1 MPPEAAATPISLQD
15 KYAKEGRVYITGTQ
29 ALVRLPL
36 LQRQLDRAQGLNT
49 ACYISGYRGSPLGGF
64 DRELQRAGSV
74 LAENC
79 IVFQPGVNE
88 DLAATAVWGA
98 QQVGLRDGS
107 EYDGV
112 FGIWYGK
119 GPGVDRSGDAF
130 RHANL
135 AGSAAKGG
143 VLALMGD
150 DHSCESSTTCHQSE
164 FALVDAMMPILNP
177 AGVQEIIE
185 FGIQGWAMSRYS
197 GCWVGL
203 KCVHD
208 TVSSTVAAH
217 ISAADFNIQ
226 VPDGEN
232 LPADGLN
239 IRTGDTAREQE
250 ARLHNHKLKAAQA
263 HCRANGLD
271 RIVLDAP
278 APRIGIVTT
287 GKSYLDV
294 RQALADL
301 NIDEQRAQAL
311 GLRVYKVG
319 MVWPLEPTK
328 ALEACSGLETLL
340 VVEEKRDL
348 LEGQLK
354 QLFYGQ
360 PNAPAIIG
368 KFDRDGKP
376 LLRSILDLNS
386 NLVAIALA
394 ETILAAAD
402 DPALKERLASLK
414 ALEAKPGPQA
424 PLTRTPYFCAGC
436 PHSSSTHLP
445 EGSRGMAGI
454 GCHFLAQFMDRN
466 VDGFTQMGG
475 EGASWLGEAPF
486 AATEHVFQQM
496 GDGTYFHSGALS
508 IRAAVA
514 AGVNITFKVLH
525 NDAVAM
531 TGGQAHDGPL
541 TPWSISWQAHGEG
554 VKAIALV
561 TDEPDKYTAEVRWAP
576 GTTLHHRREL
586 DWVQTKFRQ
595 IPGATLII
603 YDQTC
608 AAEKRRRRKRNQYP
622 DPAKRL
628 FINSELCEGC
638 GDCGLASN
646 CTALLPKETPL
657 GRKREIDQSA
667 CNKDYSCV
675 EGFCPSFVTVLGGGL
690 RKPKP
695 VALSAPTGQSGALP
709 AATPVGAETEGMD
722 QGSAVHS
729 SVMPAAALPEPER
742 PALDAGYNIVITGVG
757 GTGVVTL
764 GALLGMAAQIEG
776 KGFGVLDMTGLAQK
790 GGAVLSHL
798 RLAPCP
804 KDIGAIRIA
813 AGGADLVIGCDSVVT
828 AGAEALRTIR
838 QGATKVLVNTRET
851 MPGDF
856 TRNAD
861 LAFPAAGLM
870 AAIRECA
877 GTGQVEPVAASEC
890 AVKHLGD
897 SIGGNLLMLGFAY
910 QRGLIP
916 LSAESINAAIEV
928 NGVSVAMNQGAFLL
942 GRQLAAGLVEVEVE
956 VAAAAKPSIDP
967 NNLEDVVRHRYG
979 LLVDYQDLA
988 YADRYKALVE
998 RVRQRE
1004 ATLGMARPALALA
1017 VARNYCKL
1025 LAYKDE
1031 YEVARLH
1038 SSPQFAKQLSETF
1051 AGNYQLRF
1059 NLAPPLIAKR
1069 DKQTGHLLK
1078 REFGPWMLK
1087 AFRLLARLKGL
1098 RGTPFDLFGYAK
1110 ERRME
1115 RHLIA
1120 DYEQMLAQ
1128 LLPALSAVNYDAAVA
1143 LAELPEEVRG
1153 FGHVKEAGVRRMQE
1167 SKERH
1172 LAQFHSAE
1180 RSLKIA

>member
-1 MPPEAAATPISLQD
+1 MPPEPAAPTVSLED
-15 KYAKEGRVYITGTQ
+15 KYTKEGWVYITGTQ

-36 LQRQLDRAQGLNT
+36 LQRQLDSAQGLRT

-64 DRELQRAGSV
+64 DRELQRAGSI
-74 LAENC
+74 LAENDV
-79 IVFQPGVNE
+79 VFQPGVNE

-98 QQVGLRDGS
+98 QQVGLRDNS
-107 EYDGV
+107 ECDGV

-143 VLALMGD
+143 VLALLGD
-150 DHSCESSTTCHQSE
+150 DHTCESSTTCHQSE

-177 AGVQEIIE
+177 AGVQEIIH
-185 FGIQGWAMSRYS
+185 FGIHGWAMSRYS

-208 TVSSTVAAH
+208 TVSSTVCAN
-217 ISAADFNIQ
+217 ISAANFNIQ
-226 VPDGEN
+226 VPDSEG
-232 LPADGLN
+232 LPKGGLN

-250 ARLHNHKLKAAQA
+250 ARLHSHKLKAAQA
-263 HCRANGLD
+263 YCRSNGLD
-271 RIVLDAP
+271 HVVLDSP
-278 APRIGIVTT
+278 APRIGVVTT
-287 GKSYLDV
+287 GKSHLDV

-301 NIDEQRAQAL
+301 HVDEERAQAL

-319 MVWPLEPTK
+319 MVWPLEPGK
-328 ALEACSGLETLL
+328 ALEACGGLEALL
-340 VVEEKRDL
+340 VVEEKRGL

-354 QLFYGQ
+354 QLFYGKQ
-360 PNAPAIIG
+360 NAPAIIG
-368 KFDRDGKP
+368 KFDQDGKP

-386 NLVAIALA
+386 NLVAVALA
-394 ETILAAAD
+394 ETILATVD

-414 ALEAKPGPQA
+414 ALEAKPEPQA
-424 PLTRTPYFCAGC
+424 PLARTPYFCAGC

-454 GCHFLAQFMDRN
+454 GCHFLAQFMNRN

-496 GDGTYFHSGALS
+496 GDGTYFHSGALA

-514 AGVNITFKVLH
+514 AGVNITFKVLY

-541 TPWSISWQAHGEG
+541 TPWGISWQARSEG

-561 TDEPDKYTAEVRWAP
+561 TDEPNKYAAEVQWAP

-586 DWVQTKFRQ
+586 DWVQTRFRN

-638 GDCGLASN
+638 GDCGVASN

-675 EGFCPSFVTVLGGGL
+675 NGFCPSFVTVLGGEL
-690 RKPKP
+690 RKPQAT
-695 VALSAPTGQSGALP
+695 ALS
-709 AATPVGAETEGMD
+709 VAE
-722 QGSAVHS
+722 
-729 SVMPAAALPEPER
+729 PPEPET
-742 PALDAGYNIVITGVG
+742 PSLDNGCSMVITGVG
-757 GTGVVTL
+757 GTGVVTV
-764 GALLGMAAQIEG
+764 GALVAMAAHIEG

-790 GGAVLSHL
+790 GGAVISHL
-798 RLAPCP
+798 RLAPRP
-804 KDIGAIRIA
+804 EHIGAIRIA

-828 AGAEALRTIR
+828 AGAVALRTVR
-838 QGATKVLVNTRET
+838 RGATRVLVNTRET

-861 LAFPAAGLM
+861 LAFPADSLM
-870 AAIRECA
+870 RTITECA
-877 GTGQVEPVAASEC
+877 GEGLVEAVAASQA

-897 SIGGNLLMLGFAY
+897 SIGGNLLMLGFAH

-916 LSAESINAAIEV
+916 LAAKSINAAIEV
-928 NGVSVAMNQGAFLL
+928 NGVAVAMNQRAFLL
-942 GRQLAAGLVEVEVE
+942 GRQLAAGLLDAEVD
-956 VAAAAKPSIDP
+956 APTPATASIDP
-967 NNLEDVVRHRYG
+967 NNLQDVVRHRRG
-979 LLVDYQDLA
+979 FLAEYQNAA
-988 YADRYKALVE
+988 YADRYRALVE
-998 RVRQRE
+998 QVWQRE
-1004 ATLGMARPALALA
+1004 AELGFGRPALALA
-1017 VARNYCKL
+1017 VAKNYCKL

-1038 SSPQFAKQLSETF
+1038 SSPAFIKQLSETF
-1051 AGNYQLRF
+1051 SGDYRLRF

-1069 DKQTGHLLK
+1069 DRQTGHLVK
-1078 REFGPWMLK
+1078 RQFGPWMQK
-1087 AFRLLARLKGL
+1087 AFRVLARLRGL
-1098 RGTPFDLFGYAK
+1098 RGTAFDPFGYTK

-1115 RHLIA
+1115 RRLIA
-1120 DYEQMLAQ
+1120 DYERMLAE
-1128 LLPALSAVNYDAAVA
+1128 LLPALSAANYDAAVA
-1143 LAELPEEVRG
+1143 LAEWPDEVRG
-1153 FGHVKEAGVRRMQE
+1153 FGHVKEASVGRME
-1167 SKERH
+1167 ERKEQG
-1172 LAQFHSAE
+1172 LAQFRRELAQAKVPAAAATVC
-1180 RSLKIA
+1180 RSTTPS

>member
-1 MPPEAAATPISLQD
+1 MPPEAAAPSVSLED
-15 KYAKEGRVYITGTQ
+15 KYAKEGRVYVTGTQ

-36 LQRQLDRAQGLNT
+36 LQRQLDRAQGLRT
-49 ACYISGYRGSPLGGF
+49 AGYISGYRGSPLGGF
-64 DRELQRAGSV
+64 DRELQRAGSI
-74 LAENC
+74 LAEND

-150 DHSCESSTTCHQSE
+150 DHTCESSTTCHQSE
-164 FALVDAMMPILNP
+164 FALIDAMMPILNP
-177 AGVQEIIE
+177 AGVQEIIG
-185 FGIQGWAMSRYS
+185 FGVHGWAMSRHS

-208 TVSSTVAAH
+208 TVSSTVSAN
-217 ISAADFNIQ
+217 ISATSFNIQ
-226 VPDGEN
+226 VPDGMA
-232 LPADGLN
+232 LPAGGLN

-263 HCRANGLD
+263 YCRSNGLD
-271 RIVLDAP
+271 RVVLDCP
-278 APRIGIVTT
+278 APHVGIVTA
-287 GKSYLDV
+287 GKSHLDV

-301 NIDEQRAQAL
+301 NIDDVRAQAL

-328 ALEACSGLETLL
+328 ALEACGGLATLL

-354 QLFYGQ
+354 QLFYGKR
-360 PNAPAIIG
+360 NAPAIIG
-368 KFDRDGKP
+368 KFDRDGRP

-386 NLVAIALA
+386 NLVAITIA
-394 ETILAAAD
+394 ETILATVD

-414 ALEAKPGPQA
+414 ALEAQPEPQA
-424 PLTRTPYFCAGC
+424 PLARAPYFCAGC

-454 GCHFLAQFMDRN
+454 GCHYLAQFMDRN

-496 GDGTYFHSGALS
+496 GDGTYFHSGALA

-514 AGVNITFKVLH
+514 AGVNITFKVLY

-541 TPWSISWQAHGEG
+541 TPWGISWQAHSEG
-554 VKAIALV
+554 VQAIALV
-561 TDEPDKYTAEVRWAP
+561 TDEPDKYAADVQWAP

-586 DWVQTKFRQ
+586 DWVQTKFRKV
-595 IPGATLII
+595 PGTTLII

-608 AAEKRRRRKRNQYP
+608 AAEKRRRRKRNLYP

-638 GDCGLASN
+638 GDCGVASN
-646 CTALLPKETPL
+646 CTALLPKETLL

-675 EGFCPSFVTVLGGGL
+675 NGFCPSFVTVLGGGL
-690 RKPKP
+690 RKSSP
-695 VALSAPTGQSGALP
+695 ATLP
-709 AATPVGAETEGMD
+709 AAAP
-722 QGSAVHS
+722 
-729 SVMPAAALPEPER
+729 PPEPER
-742 PALDAGYNIVITGVG
+742 PALDKDYGIVITGVG
-757 GTGVVTL
+757 GTGVVTV
-764 GALLGMAAQIEG
+764 GALVAMAAHIEG
-776 KGFGVLDMTGLAQK
+776 RGFGVLDMTGLAQK
-790 GGAVLSHL
+790 GGAVISHL
-798 RLAPCP
+798 RLAPRP
-804 KDIGAIRIA
+804 EDIGTIRIA
-813 AGGADLVIGCDSVVT
+813 AGGADLLIGCDSVVT
-828 AGAEALRTIR
+828 AGAEALRTVLR
-838 QGATKVLVNTRET
+838 DATRVLVNTRET

-861 LAFPAAGLM
+861 LAFPADGLM
-870 AAIRECA
+870 RTITECA
-877 GTGQVEPVAASEC
+877 GEGQVETVAASQC

-897 SIGGNLLMLGFAY
+897 SIGGNLLMLGFAC

-916 LSAESINAAIEV
+916 LSSESINTAIEV
-928 NGVSVAMNQGAFLL
+928 NGVSVAMNQRAFLL
-942 GRQLAAGLVEVEVE
+942 GRQLAAGLVATDAEVD
-956 VAAAAKPSIDP
+956 ALAPPAPSIDL
-967 NNLEDVVRHRYG
+967 NNLENLVRHRHG
-979 LLVDYQDLA
+979 LLVEYQNTA
-988 YADRYKALVE
+988 YADHYKALVE

-1004 ATLGMARPALALA
+1004 MALTMGPPALSLA
-1017 VARNYCKL
+1017 VAKNYYKL

-1038 SSPQFAKQLSETF
+1038 SSPQFTKLLGETF
-1051 AGNYQLRF
+1051 ADDYQLRF

-1078 REFGPWMLK
+1078 QEFGPWILK
-1087 AFRLLARLKGL
+1087 AFRILAGLKGL
-1098 RGTPFDLFGYAK
+1098 RGTVFDPFGHTK

-1115 RHLIA
+1115 RRLIT
-1120 DYEQMLAQ
+1120 DYEQMLEE
-1128 LLPALSAVNYDAAVA
+1128 LLPALSAANYDAAVA
-1143 LAELPEEVRG
+1143 LAELPEDVRG
-1153 FGHVKEAGVRRMQE
+1153 FGHVKEAGVRRMR
-1167 SKERH
+1167 ERMKRC
-1172 LAQFHSAE
+1172 LAQFHGAE
-1180 RSLKIA
+1180 RTLKVA

>member
-1 MPPEAAATPISLQD
+1 MPPEAATASISLQD

-36 LQRQLDRAQGLNT
+36 LQRQLDRVQGLNT

-74 LAENC
+74 LAENH

-150 DHSCESSTTCHQSE
+150 DHTCESSTTCHQSE
-164 FALVDAMMPILNP
+164 FALVDAMMPVLNP

-208 TVSSTVAAH
+208 TVSSTVSAN
-217 ISAADFNIQ
+217 ISTADFNIQ

-232 LPADGLN
+232 LPPGGLN

-250 ARLHNHKLKAAQA
+250 ARLHDHKLKAAQA

-271 RIVLDAP
+271 RIVLDSP

-328 ALEACSGLETLL
+328 ALEACGGLDTLL

-394 ETILAAAD
+394 ETILATAD
-402 DPALKERLASLK
+402 DPALKEQLASLK

-496 GDGTYFHSGALS
+496 GDGTYFHSGALA

-514 AGVNITFKVLH
+514 AGVNITFKVLY

-541 TPWSISWQAHGEG
+541 TPWSISWQGYGEG

-561 TDEPDKYTAEVRWAP
+561 TDEPDKYAADVQWAP

-586 DWVQTKFRQ
+586 DWVQTRFRQ

-638 GDCGLASN
+638 GDCGVASN

-690 RKPKP
+690 RKPEAMALPSVAAPDAERPDTAKVP
-695 VALSAPTGQSGALP
+695 THQSRALS
-709 AATPVGAETEGMD
+709 
-722 QGSAVHS
+722 
-729 SVMPAAALPEPER
+729 AAALPEPER

-757 GTGVVTL
+757 GTGVVTV

-804 KDIGAIRIA
+804 EDIGAIRIA
-813 AGGADLVIGCDSVVT
+813 AGGADLVVGCDSVVT
-828 AGAEALRTIR
+828 AGAEALHTVRRT
-838 QGATKVLVNTRET
+838 ATRVVANTREV

-861 LAFPAAGLM
+861 LAFPADGLM
-870 AAIRECA
+870 AAINDCA
-877 GTGQVEPVAASEC
+877 GEGQVETVAASQA

-928 NGVSVAMNQGAFLL
+928 NGVSVAMNQRAFLL
-942 GRQLAAGLVEVEVE
+942 GRQLAAGLVNVEAE
-956 VAAAAKPSIDP
+956 AAAAAKPSIDP
-967 NNLEDVVRHRYG
+967 NDLEAVVRHRCG
-979 LLVDYQDLA
+979 LLVNYQNAA
-988 YADRYKALVE
+988 YADRYRALVE
-998 RVRQRE
+998 RARQQE

-1017 VARNYCKL
+1017 VAKNYYKL

-1038 SSPQFAKQLSETF
+1038 SSPEFAKQLRETF
-1051 AGNYQLRF
+1051 AGNYRLRF

-1098 RGTPFDLFGYAK
+1098 RGTAFDPFGYAK

-1115 RHLIA
+1115 RRLIA

-1128 LLPALSAVNYDAAVA
+1128 LLPALSAANYDAAVA

-1167 SKERH
+1167 RKEHH

-1180 RSLKIA
+1180 RTLKVA

>member
-1 MPPEAAATPISLQD
+1 MPSEATATPVSLLD
-15 KYAKEGRVYITGTQ
+15 KYTKEGRVYITGTQ

-36 LQRQLDRAQGLNT
+36 LQRQLDSAQGLNT

-64 DRELQRAGSV
+64 DRELQRAGDI
-74 LAENC
+74 LAENK

-88 DLAATAVWGA
+88 DLAATAIWGA

-150 DHSCESSTTCHQSE
+150 DHTCESSTTCHQSE
-164 FALVDAMMPILNP
+164 FALVDAMMPVLNP

-208 TVSSTVAAH
+208 TVSSTVAAN
-217 ISAADFNIQ
+217 ISAADFKVQ
-226 VPDGEN
+226 VPAGLA
-232 LPADGLN
+232 LPAGGLN

-263 HCRANGLD
+263 YCRANGLD
-271 RIVLDAP
+271 RVVLDSP

-301 NIDEQRAQAL
+301 NIDQDRAQAL

-319 MVWPLEPTK
+319 MVWPLEPAK
-328 ALEACSGLETLL
+328 ALEACGGLETLL

-368 KFDRDGKP
+368 KLDRDGEP

-386 NLVAIALA
+386 NLVAITIA

-402 DPALKERLASLK
+402 DSALRERLTSLK
-414 ALEAKPGPQA
+414 ALEARSEPQA
-424 PLTRTPYFCAGC
+424 PLTRAPYFCAGC

-454 GCHFLAQFMDRN
+454 GCHFLAQFMERN

-496 GDGTYFHSGALS
+496 GDGTYFHSGALA

-514 AGVNITFKVLH
+514 AGVNITFKVLY

-541 TPWSISWQAHGEG
+541 TPWGISWQAHSEG

-561 TDEPDKYTAEVRWAP
+561 TDEPDKYAPEVQWAP
-576 GTTLHHRREL
+576 SVTLHHRREL
-586 DWVQTKFRQ
+586 DWVQTKFRK

-638 GDCGLASN
+638 GDCGVASN
-646 CTALLPKETPL
+646 CTALLPKDTPL

-675 EGFCPSFVTVLGGGL
+675 NGFCPSFVTVLGGGL
-690 RKPKP
+690 RKP
-695 VALSAPTGQSGALP
+695 
-709 AATPVGAETEGMD
+709 E
-722 QGSAVHS
+722 
-729 SVMPAAALPEPER
+729 AAALPAVAPPEPET
-742 PALDAGYNIVITGVG
+742 PALANGYSMVITGVG
-757 GTGVVTL
+757 GTGVVTV
-764 GALLGMAAQIEG
+764 GALVAMAAHIEG

-790 GGAVLSHL
+790 GGAVISHL
-798 RLAPCP
+798 RLAPRP
-804 KDIGAIRIA
+804 EDIGTIRIA
-813 AGGADLVIGCDSVVT
+813 AGGADLVIGCDSMVT
-828 AGAEALRTIR
+828 AGAEALRTVR
-838 QGATKVLVNTRET
+838 RGATRVLVNTREV

-861 LAFPAAGLM
+861 LAFPADGLM
-870 AAIRECA
+870 AAVTECA
-877 GTGQVEPVAASEC
+877 GEGQVEAVAASQA

-897 SIGGNLLMLGFAY
+897 SIGGNLLMLGFAH

-916 LSAESINAAIEV
+916 LSAESIDAAIEV
-928 NGVSVAMNQGAFLL
+928 NGVSVAMNQRAFLL
-942 GRQLAAGLVEVEVE
+942 GRQLAAGLVDAGAE
-956 VAAAAKPSIDP
+956 AATPSVPSIDP
-967 NNLEDVVRHRYG
+967 NNLEEVVQHRHS
-979 LLVDYQDLA
+979 LLVDYQNLA
-988 YADRYKALVE
+988 YADRYRALVE
-998 RVRQRE
+998 QVRRRE
-1004 ATLGMARPALALA
+1004 AELGFSPSALALA
-1017 VARNYCKL
+1017 VAKNYYKL

-1038 SSPQFAKQLSETF
+1038 SSPQFVKQLGETF
-1051 AGNYQLRF
+1051 AGDYQLRF

-1069 DKQTGHLLK
+1069 DRQTGHLLK

-1115 RHLIA
+1115 RRLIA
-1120 DYEQMLAQ
+1120 DYEQMLGQ
-1128 LLPALSAVNYDAAVA
+1128 LLPALSTANYEAAVA
-1143 LAELPEEVRG
+1143 LAELPDEVRG
-1153 FGHVKEAGVRRMQE
+1153 FGHVKEASVRRMQQ

-1172 LAQFHSAE
+1172 LAQFHNAE
-1180 RSLKIA
+1180 RALKVA

>member
-36 LQRQLDRAQGLNT
+36 LQRQLDLAQGLNT

-74 LAENC
+74 LAENN

-143 VLALMGD
+143 VLALLGD
-150 DHSCESSTTCHQSE
+150 DHTCESSTTCHQSE
-164 FALVDAMMPILNP
+164 FALVDAMMPVLNP

-185 FGIQGWAMSRYS
+185 FGIQGWAMSRYC

-208 TVSSTVAAH
+208 TVSSTVAAN

-226 VPDGEN
+226 VPEGFA
-232 LPADGLN
+232 LPPGGLN
-239 IRTGDTAREQE
+239 IRTGDGAREQE

-263 HCRANGLD
+263 YCRANELD
-271 RIVLDAP
+271 RLVLDSP
-278 APRIGIVTT
+278 SPRIGIVTT

-328 ALEACSGLETLL
+328 ALEACGGLDCLL

-368 KFDRDGKP
+368 KFDQDGKP

-394 ETILAAAD
+394 ETILAMAD
-402 DPALKERLASLK
+402 DPALKARLASLK

-445 EGSRGMAGI
+445 EGSRGLAGI

-496 GDGTYFHSGALS
+496 GDGTYFHSGALA

-514 AGVNITFKVLH
+514 AGVNITFKVLY

-531 TGGQAHDGPL
+531 TGGQTHDGPL

-561 TDEPDKYTAEVRWAP
+561 TDEPDKYADEVRWAP
-576 GTTLHHRREL
+576 GTSLHHRREL

-638 GDCGLASN
+638 GDCGVASN

-675 EGFCPSFVTVLGGGL
+675 EGFCPSFVTVLSGGL
-690 RKPKP
+690 RGPR
-695 VALSAPTGQSGALP
+695 STALP
-709 AATPVGAETEGMD
+709 AAAPVGAETEGTN

-729 SVMPAAALPEPER
+729 SMMPSAALPEPER
-742 PALDAGYNIVITGVG
+742 PALDAGYNMVITGVG

-764 GALLGMAAQIEG
+764 GALLGMAAHIEG

-798 RLAPCP
+798 RLAPRLD
-804 KDIGAIRIA
+804 DIGTIRIA

-838 QGATKVLVNTRET
+838 QGATKVLVNTRES

-861 LAFPAAGLM
+861 LAFPAEGLM

-877 GTGQVEPVAASEC
+877 GARQVESVAASEC

-916 LSAESINAAIEV
+916 LSAESIDAAIEV
-928 NGVSVAMNQGAFLL
+928 NGLSVAMNQRAFLL
-942 GRQLAAGLVEVEVE
+942 GRQLAAGLVD
-956 VAAAAKPSIDP
+956 AQAKADTPSAPQIDP
-967 NNLEDVVRHRYG
+967 NSLEDVVRHRHG
-979 LLVDYQDLA
+979 LLVDYQNLA

-998 RVRQRE
+998 RVQQRE
-1004 ATLGMARPALALA
+1004 AKLGMARPVLALA
-1017 VARNYCKL
+1017 VAKNYYKL

-1038 SSPQFAKQLSETF
+1038 SSPEFTKQLSETF
-1051 AGNYQLRF
+1051 AGDYQLRF

-1087 AFRLLARLKGL
+1087 AFRLLAWLKGL

-1115 RHLIA
+1115 RRLIA

-1128 LLPALSAVNYDAAVA
+1128 WLPALSTANYDTAVA

-1167 SKERH
+1167 RKKRY
-1172 LAQFHSAE
+1172 LAQFQREE
-1180 RSLKIA
+1180 RTLKVA